1 MSLEADGRVQGGGLV
16 MMERYRETVSELFE
30 GNFPLM
36 GRISLEFRFR
46 IPRYSVFLDIFLDML
61 L

>member
-16 MMERYRETVSELFE
+16 MMERYRETVSELIE
-30 GNFPLM
+30 GNLWLM
-36 GRISLEFRFR
+36 GRISLEFRFG